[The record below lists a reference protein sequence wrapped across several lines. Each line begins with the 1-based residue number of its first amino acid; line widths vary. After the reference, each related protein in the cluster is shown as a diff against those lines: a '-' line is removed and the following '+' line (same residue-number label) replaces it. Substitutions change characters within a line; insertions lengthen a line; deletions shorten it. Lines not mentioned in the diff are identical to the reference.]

1 MRHFLLAPLL
11 LPLLLLALA
20 TAVHAQANTAGLT
33 CSPPTANTDGSL
45 LTAAQKPLTFKFFE
59 GTTSGTYPNVSP
71 AQTSCAFTFTGLA
84 AGTHFFVATAID
96 KLGTSSV
103 QTAPVSKQVVNPT
116 PQPPSMLTVG
126 ADTFAYQIVQTDN
139 QVTLLAM
146 GTAPAGT
153 ACDTNQSVTD
163 AAHGTAYLIPYTAVI
178 LPNGM
183 RNTKR
188 RTVFAACG

>member
-1 MRHFLLAPLL
+1 
-11 LPLLLLALA
+11 
-20 TAVHAQANTAGLT
+20 
-33 CSPPTANTDGSL
+33 
-45 LTAAQKPLTFKFFE
+45 
-59 GTTSGTYPNVSP
+59 
-71 AQTSCAFTFTGLA
+71 
-84 AGTHFFVATAID
+84 
-96 KLGTSSV
+96 
-103 QTAPVSKQVVNPT
+103 
-116 PQPPSMLTVG
+116 MLTVG